1 MMNSERFKRPQ
12 CTEFVSPTRKRKCR
26 KSGHFGTGSPKSLAH
41 FTGLVAS
48 NFFFILTYDD
58 VVKDKL
64 YGNAPKNRIT
74 AKGALVNRVGIETLV
89 TMATVCPKFLELVWF
104 QQELNEATKRT
115 RNAKKIVRLYI
126 YPF

>member
-1 MMNSERFKRPQ
+1 MNVLKDLNAQNSYRQRGNGNAGSRDTLAP
-12 CTEFVSPTRKRKCR
+12 VLLNPSPI
-26 KSGHFGTGSPKSLAH
+26 SPA
-41 FTGLVAS
+41 

-115 RNAKKIVRLYI
+115 INAKKIVRLYS